1 MWQLSIR
8 SKIILALLLTGLGC
22 LAVGAVIG
30 YRAADAALT
39 QSVEQQ
45 LTAQREIKRR
55 RIETYVNNQVRLTAA
70 IAGLPETTE
79 ATEAFI
85 MAFKEMRDEAQL
97 NPATDPADT
106 VALEAWYKEDLL
118 PRLDKVAGGHTP
130 LEGLMPA
137 DAVARRLQADY
148 IARNPNPVGEK
159 DKLLAAPG
167 GSRYDVAH
175 GRYHPLLRRA
185 AQTVGFYDINLMDA
199 ATGDVV
205 YTMAKETDF
214 ASNMY
219 NGAPC
224 RWRLESTSRP
234 SRLAMR

>member
-1 MWQLSIR
+1 MWQFAIR
-8 SKIILALLLTGLGC
+8 SKIILALLVTGLGC
-22 LAVGAVIG
+22 LAIGAVIG

-39 QSVEQQ
+39 QSVQQQ

-55 RIETYVNNQVRLTAA
+55 RIESHANTQERFAAA

-79 ATEAFI
+79 AAKAFI
-85 MAFKEMRDEAQL
+85 IAFKEMRAEAQL
-97 NPATDPADT
+97 NPAADPADT
-106 VALEAWYKEDLL
+106 VALEAWYNEDLL

-137 DAVARRLQADY
+137 DVGGRRLQADY

-167 GSRYDVAH
+167 GSRYDAAH
-175 GRYHPLLRRA
+175 AHYHPLLKRA
-185 AQTVGFYDINLMDA
+185 ADTVGFYDINLMDA

-205 YTMAKETDF
+205 YTVAKETDF
-214 ASNMY
+214 ATDPPTGPSAQSRS
-219 NGAPC
+219 AP
-224 RWRLESTSRP
+224 
-234 SRLAMR
+234 LAK